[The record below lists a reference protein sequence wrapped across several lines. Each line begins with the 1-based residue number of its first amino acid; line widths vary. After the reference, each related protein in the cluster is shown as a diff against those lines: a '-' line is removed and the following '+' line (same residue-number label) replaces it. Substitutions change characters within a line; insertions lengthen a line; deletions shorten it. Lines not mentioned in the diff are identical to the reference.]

1 MNRNNV
7 ILYYKDGCNP
17 LGSDY
22 TIITELKTVQGI
34 QNRYNEHNKR
44 MLYRGC
50 DSYIVVPYHAWWKTH
65 DVNTL
70 INKYHIN
77 KLEVI

>member
-7 ILYYKDGCNP
+7 ILYYKDGYNP
-17 LGSDY
+17 LGSDF
-22 TIITELKTVQGI
+22 TIITELKTLRGI
-34 QNRYNEHNKR
+34 KKRYNEHNKR

-50 DSYIVVPYHAWWKTH
+50 NCFIVVPYHIWWSTH

-70 INKYHIN
+70 IDKYN
-77 KLEVI
+77 MNELEV